1 MANVNTFA
9 GFQNLPAV
17 VPAVTTE
24 FTYKVPASGT
34 YAGLPSPSQI
44 AGNALV
50 VPALSG
56 DVNGGVLDYGRPF
69 SVKINGVINS
79 AQSENITVTLY
90 NVTNS
95 VFTSGFTAATGTG
108 QTALATTSTMATGA
122 ALKFNFFLEAILQWD
137 SISGTL
143 SGYYYGH
150 SSKGTP
156 ANIGPTTLTN
166 QVTSL
171 KESDLNFYFTL
182 TASVATTDS
191 LGPFDFTV
199 ERS

>member
-95 VFTSGFTAATGTG
+95 VFTSGFTAAT
-108 QTALATTSTMATGA
+108 
-122 ALKFNFFLEAILQWD
+122 
-137 SISGTL
+137 
-143 SGYYYGH
+143 
-150 SSKGTP
+150 
-156 ANIGPTTLTN
+156 
-166 QVTSL
+166 
-171 KESDLNFYFTL
+171 
-182 TASVATTDS
+182 
-191 LGPFDFTV
+191 
-199 ERS
+199 

>member
-1 MANVNTFA
+1 MANANTFA

-17 VPAVTTE
+17 VPTVTTE
-24 FTYKVPASGT
+24 FTYKVPASGV
-34 YAGLPSPSQI
+34 YPSLPSPSQI

-50 VPALSG
+50 VPALAG

-69 SVKINGVINS
+69 AVKLNGVINS
-79 AQSENITVTLY
+79 AQSENITATLY
-90 NVTNS
+90 TVTNS
-95 VFTSGFTAATGTG
+95 VFQTGFTAATGTG
-108 QTALATTSTMATGA
+108 QVAIATTGTMATGA

-156 ANIGPTTLTN
+156 ANIGPTTITS
-166 QVTSL
+166 QATSL

-182 TASVATTDS
+182 TTGTGTGDS

-199 ERS
+199 ERT